1 MAATKVIST
10 ASLSIEVQSG
20 IDKAGDAIY
29 SKKTFSNVKTN
40 AAPQNIYDVANAI
53 KGVLEASTRD
63 IFVNET
69 SALTNA

>member
-20 IDKAGDAIY
+20 IDKAGDTIY
-29 SKKTFSNVKTN
+29 SKKTFSNVKTD

-69 SALTNA
+69 STLTNA

>member
-40 AAPQNIYDVANAI
+40 AAPQNIYDIANAI
-53 KGVLEASTRD
+53 KNVLEASTRD
-63 IFVNET
+63 VFVNET
-69 SALTNA
+69 STLVNA